1 MSKKDIKKKV
11 LQYYVSQ
18 QDSYKKE
25 KTLLSFLQLLIMN
38 HTKKIS
44 FALLIVA
51 FSIFSFSSPTDAAWK
66 QRVKDITNKTVY
78 IVKTIL
84 WDFTVQEQ
92 WGAYIAEL
100 KNGSWDVSMGIVTV
114 WWSIWTWKDQSTWW
128 IASFIDVIQSQAPM
142 NKEILDYLRV
152 HQNDKNQKKVEK
164 WLSSIIQKY
173 NKEEKWGRIVTG
185 GFAKAVLWSS
195 IINTWD
201 ILSWKINIITGATI
215 QTIQWSAINVK
226 DLRLIEI
233 KK

>member
-84 WDFTVQEQ
+84 
-92 WGAYIAEL
+92 
-100 KNGSWDVSMGIVTV
+100 
-114 WWSIWTWKDQSTWW
+114 
-128 IASFIDVIQSQAPM
+128 
-142 NKEILDYLRV
+142 
-152 HQNDKNQKKVEK
+152 
-164 WLSSIIQKY
+164 
-173 NKEEKWGRIVTG
+173 
-185 GFAKAVLWSS
+185 
-195 IINTWD
+195 
-201 ILSWKINIITGATI
+201 
-215 QTIQWSAINVK
+215 
-226 DLRLIEI
+226 
-233 KK
+233 

>member
-51 FSIFSFSSPTDAAWK
+51 FSIFSFSSPTDA
-66 QRVKDITNKTVY
+66 
-78 IVKTIL
+78 
-84 WDFTVQEQ
+84 
-92 WGAYIAEL
+92 
-100 KNGSWDVSMGIVTV
+100 
-114 WWSIWTWKDQSTWW
+114 
-128 IASFIDVIQSQAPM
+128 APM

-226 DLRLIEI
+226 DLQLIEI